1 MTQNAF
7 DSYPIS
13 NQIVRDRI
21 ISTPSSFSRK
31 NLFYVQ
37 ETGYLKSNCSHS
49 LIRQGLHSYLIFIVL
64 SGNGYLNYKDQI
76 YSLNQYDCVY
86 IDCTSKHSH
95 GNNNLPPWELLWVHF
110 NGPQAP
116 AYYKQFIQCTPNVFH
131 PQDPGNIID
140 ALMHIKALQMSP
152 TKVNDILSAKFIT
165 DILTYSMVN
174 PSETELQSCN
184 LTESSMSNIRQYLD
198 EHFTEKILL
207 DDLAEHFYLSKYH
220 LSREFKRLYGI
231 TPQNYIQ
238 NKRITRAKEYLRF
251 SQLSIETIAEHCGI
265 PDASYFNKVFKK
277 SEGITASDYR
287 KQW

>member
-7 DSYPIS
+7 DSYPES
-13 NQIVRDRI
+13 NQIIRDRI

-37 ETGYLKSNCSHS
+37 ETGYLKSNNSQS
-49 LIRQGLHSYLIFIVL
+49 LIRKGLHSYLFFIVL
-64 SGNGYLNYKDQI
+64 SGNGYLNYNDQS
-76 YSLNQYDCVY
+76 YSLIQYDCVY
-86 IDCTSKHSH
+86 IDCTKKHSH
-95 GNNNLPPWELLWVHF
+95 GNNNILPWELLWVHF
-110 NGPQAP
+110 NGPQAQ
-116 AYYKQFIQCTPNVFH
+116 AYYQQFIQCSPNVFH
-131 PQDPGNIID
+131 PHNPGSIID
-140 ALMHIKALQMSP
+140 ALTNIKELQMSP
-152 TKVNDILSAKFIT
+152 TKVTDILSAKFIT

-174 PSETELQSCN
+174 PSETELQPHNSAEAN
-184 LTESSMSNIRQYLD
+184 MSNIRQYLD

-231 TPQNYIQ
+231 TLQNYIQ
-238 NKRITRAKEYLRF
+238 NKRITYAKEYLRF
-251 SQLSIETIAEHCGI
+251 SQLPIETIAEKCGI
-265 PDASYFNKVFKK
+265 SDASYFNKVFKK